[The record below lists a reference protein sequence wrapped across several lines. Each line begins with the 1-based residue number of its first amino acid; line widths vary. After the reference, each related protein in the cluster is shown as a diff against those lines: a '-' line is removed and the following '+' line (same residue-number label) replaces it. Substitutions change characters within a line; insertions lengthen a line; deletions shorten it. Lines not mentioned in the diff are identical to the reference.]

1 MHSAATFNST
11 NLEPAG
17 LGFQGSNY
25 ILSFL
30 TPVDRPLFLPLIRSH
45 DIYTVLPSSR
55 KRETVE
61 NNTMIDIISLQMHLV
76 EIRNLVSYRVS
87 NLNVTINGGEYAE
100 RRNDPRSSDVIY
112 RVKLAPG
119 GREGGGSP
127 RPRSIVF
134 SIQMLNVKMTFT
146 ISRKWWN
153 GPRCRLG
160 GHLRG
165 CWLQRSKV
173 FTVRERHVK
182 RDPSGLT

>member
-1 MHSAATFNST
+1 
-11 NLEPAG
+11 
-17 LGFQGSNY
+17 
-25 ILSFL
+25 
-30 TPVDRPLFLPLIRSH
+30 
-45 DIYTVLPSSR
+45 
-55 KRETVE
+55 
-61 NNTMIDIISLQMHLV
+61 MHLV

-119 GREGGGSP
+119 EGAALGRL
-127 RPRSIVF
+127 PRSIVF